1 MGQGGVSVNDDP
13 IVLKMLG
20 EVEQAPWVRGSLI
33 ARLEEKLD
41 GRCILVFFTSFVQP
55 VILEN
60 EDADIIESVLQRADL
75 KNGLTMIINSPG
87 SDGMAA
93 ERIINICRAYTKGDF
108 EVIVPRM
115 AKSAATMVCF
125 GALKIWMS
133 QTSEL
138 GSVDTQVLRGN
149 KLLSVYNITKS
160 YQELLRAA
168 VETTGHV
175 DPYLQQLAR
184 YDASEIE
191 ELRTAQQLSESI
203 AIGALQTGM
212 MQGTSAEEIRA
223 KIRPF
228 IDPEVTLAH
237 GRRIGLDLAQRCGL
251 TVGEIPLQ
259 SETWLLV
266 WELYVRTDWYV
277 TNQASKL
284 VQTKN
289 HSVEMPFVTGEE
301 AEQS

>member
-1 MGQGGVSVNDDP
+1 
-13 IVLKMLG
+13 
-20 EVEQAPWVRGSLI
+20 
-33 ARLEEKLD
+33 
-41 GRCILVFFTSFVQP
+41 
-55 VILEN
+55 
-60 EDADIIESVLQRADL
+60 
-75 KNGLTMIINSPG
+75 
-87 SDGMAA
+87 
-93 ERIINICRAYTKGDF
+93 
-108 EVIVPRM
+108 
-115 AKSAATMVCF
+115 
-125 GALKIWMS
+125 MS

-160 YQELLRAA
+160 YEELLRAA
-168 VETTGHV
+168 AETTGNV

-191 ELRTAQQLSESI
+191 ELRTAQQLAESI

-212 MQGTSAEEIRA
+212 MKGMSAEEIRA

-237 GRRIGLDLAQRCGL
+237 GRRIGLDMAQQCGL
-251 TVGEIPLQ
+251 SVGEIPLQ
-259 SETWLLV
+259 SETWLLL

-284 VQTKN
+284 VQTRS

-301 AEQS
+301 GAEQP